1 MMASLKRQKKTADN
15 FDNLKKMIPKLGNTT
30 YNQKMSINVYLNH
43 HCKDAINIQDF
54 LNKSSRR
61 FKIQKVRIERY

>member
-1 MMASLKRQKKTADN
+1 
-15 FDNLKKMIPKLGNTT
+15 MIPKLGNTT

-54 LNKSSRR
+54 LDNL
-61 FKIQKVRIERY
+61 KISLEDLKYTN